1 MANNQQ
7 TKILSPEKITT
18 LRIPLSQN
26 WLKAAGILKKRRINP
41 LNYQRQIRKEWE
53 KRLKKLSKISSH
65 GS

>member
-18 LRIPLSQN
+18 LRIPLPQS
-26 WLKAAGILKKRRINP
+26 WLRAAGILKKRKINP
-41 LNYQRQIRKEWE
+41 LDYQRQIRKEWE
-53 KRLKKLSKISSH
+53 KRLKKLSKISH